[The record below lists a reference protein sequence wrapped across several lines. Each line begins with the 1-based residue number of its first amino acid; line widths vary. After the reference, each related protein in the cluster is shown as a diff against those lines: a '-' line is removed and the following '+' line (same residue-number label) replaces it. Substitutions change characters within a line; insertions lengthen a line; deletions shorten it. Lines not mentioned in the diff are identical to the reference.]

1 MIKIDKVTKI
11 FQIPHERT
19 KTLFNKLTNI
29 FHTSY
34 TYEKFY
40 ALNNVSLMVEEN
52 EFVGIVGRNG
62 SGKTTLLRIIAGIY
76 KPTSGTVVVKE
87 AITPFLEIGV
97 GFQGDFT
104 ARENIYINGAL
115 LGLSRKE
122 IDKNFNKIIEFAEL
136 EKFKDIKLNKLSA
149 GMQVRLAFAIAIQS
163 QAPILIVDEVMAVGD
178 TVFQQKCKEIFWQY
192 KKQGRTVVFVSHDLE
207 SIKEYCDKVIV
218 LHDGAVANE
227 GNTLDM
233 IKFYQEKILLKCS

>member
-1 MIKIDKVTKI
+1 MITVDKVTKV
-11 FQIPHERT
+11 FQIPHERS
-19 KTLFNKLTNI
+19 KTLFNKLTSV
-29 FHTSY
+29 FHSTYS
-34 TYEKFY
+34 YEKFY
-40 ALNNVSLMVEEN
+40 ALRDVSFQIDKN
-52 EFVGIVGRNG
+52 EFVGILGRNG

-87 AITPFLEIGV
+87 DITPYLEIGV

-122 IDKNFNKIIEFAEL
+122 IDKRFNNIIEFAEL
-136 EKFKDIKLNKLSA
+136 EKFRDIKLNKLSA

-178 TVFQQKCKEIFWQY
+178 TVFQKKCRELFWQY
-192 KKQGRTVVFVSHDLE
+192 KKQGRTVIFVSHDLASVE
-207 SIKEYCDKVIV
+207 EYCDRVIV
-218 LHDGAVANE
+218 LHEGSVVNE
-227 GNTLDM
+227 GKTLDM
-233 IKFYQEKILLKCS
+233 IKFYQEKILLQ